1 MNLIKYSELFKFD
14 DDNIEMCSGLIVN
27 DVNIIMTYSNNDITS
42 KIINI
47 NKNDL
52 FDQIKFFDNTLQ

>member
-1 MNLIKYSELFKFD
+1 
-14 DDNIEMCSGLIVN
+14 MCSGLIVN
-27 DVNIIMTYSNNDITS
+27 DDNIIMTYSNNDITS